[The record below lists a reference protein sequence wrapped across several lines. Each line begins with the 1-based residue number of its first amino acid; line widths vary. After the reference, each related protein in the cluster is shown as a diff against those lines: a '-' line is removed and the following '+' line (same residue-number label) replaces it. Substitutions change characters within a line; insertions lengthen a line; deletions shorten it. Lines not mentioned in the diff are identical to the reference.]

1 MQNLTVREVPDGE
14 ICCGS
19 AGLYNLEQPDIA
31 ASLGAAKAGAVA
43 STGAA
48 AVVMGNV
55 GCMVQIAA
63 HLERAGSPLPVM
75 HTMQLL
81 DRALQRTKSTC
92 TLLRSAAV
100 L

>member
-1 MQNLTVREVPDGE
+1 MLAHVQNLTVCEVPDGE

-31 ASLGAAKAGAVA
+31 ASLGAAKARAVA

-81 DRALQRTKSTC
+81 DRAVRETVRRPEL
-92 TLLRSAAV
+92 
-100 L
+100 